1 MASTAAYQDTA
12 SAVAEPSAALPA
24 FLDDIAGVP
33 VTTDRQMVRRR
44 SRDFF
49 WYSPVLNAELAGKSA
64 EAIVTPRNEG
74 DLLRVAAVRHGVP
87 ITPRGSGT
95 GNYGQAVPLAGGIVL
110 DMSALQNIEWQ
121 RPGIARAAAGTEMHD
136 VDVKVRPPGFQVRMH
151 ASTKR
156 TATIGGFVAGGSGG
170 VGSINYGGLRDL
182 GNVVAARIVRL
193 EAQPR
198 ISELRGDA
206 VQNVNHAYG
215 TTGIIAALEM
225 PLAAAWPWID
235 ADKVRNFIAARPG
248 SP

>member
-1 MASTAAYQDTA
+1 MASSTAHQDA
-12 SAVAEPSAALPA
+12 APAVAGPSVALSA
-24 FLDDIAGVP
+24 LVDDTGGVP
-33 VTTDRQMVRRR
+33 VTTDRQAVRRR
-44 SRDFF
+44 SGDFF

-170 VGSINYGGLRDL
+170 VGSINYGVIMG
-182 GNVVAARIVRL
+182 ACA
-193 EAQPR
+193 
-198 ISELRGDA
+198 ISATSL
-206 VQNVNHAYG
+206 
-215 TTGIIAALEM
+215 
-225 PLAAAWPWID
+225 P
-235 ADKVRNFIAARPG
+235 PG
-248 SP
+248 SCAWRRNPASASCAVTRCRTSTMPTGRPESSPPWRCRWQRHGRGLTPTRCATS